1 MKVRS
6 HLLALVVLNEATKYA
21 LDIQI
26 KLRRSEAENTYSS
39 PPNKALEGATRTD
52 PHGSTTPVQ
61 EGISIE
67 PEQTNGDSS
76 RRLPESESSAPRDL
90 VGNLLSTIQSAPATV
105 PAFNPASNSADSKS
119 PTSQLRRIW
128 KGQATEPSIGSKK
141 SLDESLRQVELENTG
156 QLGKIYDYKGTPRM
170 VIFLIFIS
178 YGVAGV
184 FSAILVGLIYVPGWL
199 PYAFTMVWIVW
210 YFWDIE
216 MTCVLIILR
225 NYSLIWKARRRTAAA
240 RAEGV

>member
-6 HLLALVVLNEATKYA
+6 HLSALVVLNEVTNYA
-21 LDIQI
+21 LDFQI
-26 KLRRSEAENTYSS
+26 KKRKSEAENTYSS
-39 PPNKALEGATRTD
+39 PPNKASEGATRID
-52 PHGSTTPVQ
+52 SHGSTAPVQ
-61 EGISIE
+61 EGISVD

-76 RRLPESESSAPRDL
+76 RRLPEFEPSASRDL
-90 VGNLLSTIQSAPATV
+90 VGNSLSTIQSAPATV
-105 PAFNPASNSADSKS
+105 PALNPASNSADSKS
-119 PTSQLRRIW
+119 PASKFRRIW

-141 SLDESLRQVELENTG
+141 SSGESLGQVELEDTG
-156 QLGKIYDYKGTPRM
+156 QLRKIYNYKGTPRM
-170 VIFLIFIS
+170 IIFLIFIS

-184 FSAILVGLIYVPGWL
+184 FSAILVGLLYVPGWL

-216 MTCVLIILR
+216 MTFVLIIQR